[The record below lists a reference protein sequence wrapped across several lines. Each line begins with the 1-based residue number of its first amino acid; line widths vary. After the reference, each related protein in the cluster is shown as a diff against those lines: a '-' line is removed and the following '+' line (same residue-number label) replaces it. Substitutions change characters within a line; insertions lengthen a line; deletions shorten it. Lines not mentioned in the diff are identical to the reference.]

1 MIKDNDIIQ
10 NIYEHIRKAICEA
23 HIKMIEVNTI
33 VLDENFAISN
43 ELYVPMTENSYAVCP
58 PMLFGLKVKYVEKLP
73 LNANFAL
80 INSCERS
87 DYERLV
93 EENEKLKK
101 AIDVLKDKGVDV
113 AMLLHLIECG
123 NDTPQYYN
131 EGFEQQ
137 YRLNQEQYKLVKEV
151 LGDD

>member
-101 AIDVLKDKGVDV
+101 TIDILKDKLRLSLNDSKAFKTINAILPVGNND
-113 AMLLHLIECG
+113 MNRLTQQEYELL
-123 NDTPQYYN
+123 
-131 EGFEQQ
+131 
-137 YRLNQEQYKLVKEV
+137 KEV
-151 LGDD
+151 LGND

>member
-1 MIKDNDIIQ
+1 MIKDNDVIQ

-58 PMLFGLKVKYVEKLP
+58 PMLFGLKVKYAEKLP

-80 INSCERS
+80 INSSERS

-93 EENEKLKK
+93 KENEKLKK
-101 AIDVLKDKGVDV
+101 AIKSLKDNIYFTFDDECTHICLQRDVDD
-113 AMLLHLIECG
+113 ECDYTIIFP
-123 NDTPQYYN
+123 NK
-131 EGFEQQ
+131 
-137 YRLNQEQYKLVKEV
+137 EQYELLKEV
-151 LGDD
+151 LGND